1 MKENPNDQS
10 FTLYVYKNDRQ
21 KGEMILYTFF
31 GIIAEL
37 LMPIFCISFCLNL
50 VSIIK
55 KAVNKEDTA
64 RNTFWLTFSFIVI
77 VWSISLF
84 APLY

>member
-1 MKENPNDQS
+1 MKENLHDQS
-10 FTLYVYKNDRQ
+10 FTLYVHKNNRR
-21 KGEMILYTFF
+21 KGDMILYTFF

-37 LMPIFCISFCLNL
+37 FMPIFCISFCLNL

-64 RNTFWLTFSFIVI
+64 RNTFWLTLSFVVI